1 MRKDIE
7 LKPEELDLH
16 LEGIDEHNQD
26 FITRKK
32 ALSLPSVYANVE
44 LIANTI
50 GNLEIKLYRENNGS
64 VEEVKED
71 YRTLLLNDEPNAFMT
86 GDELKKAMVRD
97 YLLEGNCYVYIE
109 GQGLSKDNQKL
120 HYIPTDK
127 ISLLLSPGAIL
138 KEVTV
143 LIEGQ
148 TYDIRQFLIC
158 TKNTLNGVEG
168 KGIVAECNDILK
180 QALDNMEYTSRTMG
194 NGGVKRGVLQS
205 TRRLTAEAITEL
217 KKAWKR
223 LYEKNNDCIV
233 LNEGITYH
241 ELRQTGAEMQMI
253 ESKSAIDA
261 DICKLFNVPVNMF
274 DCSIPA
280 EVWDAFVKL
289 AITPILDKFEKVLNK
304 CLLETEERGRYYF
317 AFDTKQLNKGDI
329 EKRFKAYEIALKN
342 GFMTPSEVRFEE
354 DLNEITTLNFVK
366 LNLGDVLMDI
376 ASGIIYT
383 PNTNTTV
390 NQNYTNVV
398 QNGADM
404 SKSGVNKTL
413 EGTKVYQN
421 DIKTVKG
428 GENHANG
435 DAK

>member
-1 MRKDIE
+1 MKLRDLFNRNGIE
-7 LKPEELDLH
+7 IKPEELDLH
-16 LEGIDEHNQD
+16 LEGTNKHPQH
-26 FITRKK
+26 FVTREK

-50 GNLEIKLYRENNGS
+50 GNLEIKLYKENKGS

-71 YRTLLLNDEPNAFMT
+71 YRMLLLNDEANAFMT

-109 GQGLSKDNQKL
+109 GQGLSKENQKL
-120 HYIPTDK
+120 HYIPTNQ

-148 TYDIRQFLIC
+148 TYDISQFMIC

-205 TRRLTAEAITEL
+205 TRRLTAEAIAEL

-241 ELRQTGAEMQMI
+241 ELQQTGAEMQMI

-274 DCSIPA
+274 DSSIPA

-304 CLLETEERGRYYF
+304 CLLGTEEKGKYYF

-376 ASGIIYT
+376 ASGSIYT

-404 SKSGVNKTL
+404 SKEHINMNR
-413 EGTKVYQN
+413 N
-421 DIKTVKG
+421 DVEMHQSISK
-428 GENHANG
+428 
-435 DAK
+435 

>member
-1 MRKDIE
+1 MGLRDLFNKSGIE
-7 LKPEELDLH
+7 VKAEELDLH
-16 LEGIDEHNQD
+16 LEGINECNKD
-26 FITRKK
+26 FITREK

-50 GNLEIKLYRENNGS
+50 GNLEIKLYRENKGS

-71 YRTLLLNDEPNAFMT
+71 YRTVLLNDEPNAFMT

-97 YLLEGNCYVYIE
+97 YLLEGNCYVYID
-109 GQGLSKDNQKL
+109 GQGLSKEKQKL
-120 HYIPTDK
+120 HYIPTHK
-127 ISLLLSPGAIL
+127 VSLLLSPGAIL

-148 TYDIRQFLIC
+148 VFDISQFMIC

-168 KGIVAECNDILK
+168 KGIVAECNDSLK

-194 NGGVKRGVLQS
+194 TGGVKRGVLQS
-205 TRRLTAEAITEL
+205 TRRLTAEAIAEL

-241 ELRQTGAEMQMI
+241 ELQQTGAEMQMI

-261 DICKLFNVPVNMF
+261 DICRLFNVPVNMF
-274 DCSIPA
+274 NSSIPA

-304 CLLETEERGRYYF
+304 CLLESEEKGKYYF

-376 ASGIIYT
+376 ASGSIYT
-383 PNTNTTV
+383 PNTNIKVTHDGV
-390 NQNYTNVV
+390 EMNQSDVDMV
-398 QNGADM
+398 QNGVDM
-404 SKSGVNKTL
+404 SKES
-413 EGTKVYQN
+413 
-421 DIKTVKG
+421 IKMK
-428 GENHANG
+428 
-435 DAK
+435 

>member
-1 MRKDIE
+1 MGLRE
-7 LKPEELDLH
+7 LFIKQAVDLTPEQLDLL
-16 LEGIDEHNQD
+16 LESEEKPSLAV
-26 FITRKK
+26 TRQK

-50 GNLEIKLYRENNGS
+50 GNLEIKLYRENEGS
-64 VEEVKED
+64 VEEVKGD
-71 YRTLLLNDEPNAFMT
+71 KRTILLNDEPNDFMT

-97 YLLEGNCYVYIE
+97 YLLDGVCYVFIE
-109 GQGLSKDNQKL
+109 GQGLKGDKKL
-120 HYIPTDK
+120 HYIPTNK
-127 ISLLLSPGAIL
+127 MSLLLSPGPIL

-143 LIEGQ
+143 LVEGIA
-148 TYDIRQFLIC
+148 YDKDHFMIC
-158 TKNTLNGVEG
+158 TKNTINGVEG
-168 KGIVAECNDILK
+168 AGIVAECNDILK

-205 TRRLTAEAITEL
+205 TRRLTAEAIAEL

-241 ELRQTGAEMQMI
+241 ELQQTGAEMQMI

-274 DCSIPA
+274 DSSIPSD
-280 EVWDAFVKL
+280 VWDAFVKL
-289 AITPILDKFEKVLNK
+289 AISPILDKFEKVLNK
-304 CLLETEERGRYYF
+304 CLLETEEKGEYYF
-317 AFDTKQLNKGDI
+317 AFDTKQLNRGDI

-354 DLNEITTLNFVK
+354 DLNEIETLNFVK

-376 ASGIIYT
+376 ASGSIYT
-383 PNTNTTV
+383 PNTNTKVTHDGTNM
-390 NQNYTNVV
+390 NQYEVDVV
-398 QNGADM
+398 QNNTEM
-404 SKSGVNKTL
+404 CK
-413 EGTKVYQN
+413 
-421 DIKTVKG
+421 
-428 GENHANG
+428 ENISM
-435 DAK
+435 K

>member
-1 MRKDIE
+1 MGLRDLFIKQAVD
-7 LKPEELDLH
+7 LTPEQLDLL
-16 LEGIDEHNQD
+16 LESEEKPPLAV
-26 FITRKK
+26 TRQK

-50 GNLEIKLYRENNGS
+50 GNLEIKLYKEYEGS

-138 KEVTV
+138 KEVTL

-148 TYDIRQFLIC
+148 SYDISQFIIC

-168 KGIVAECNDILK
+168 RGIVAECNDILK

-205 TRRLTAEAITEL
+205 TRRLTAEAIAEL

-241 ELRQTGAEMQMI
+241 ELQQTGAEMQMI

-261 DICKLFNVPVNMF
+261 DICKLFNVPINMF
-274 DCSIPA
+274 DSSIPA

-304 CLLETEERGRYYF
+304 CLLETEEKGKYYF

-376 ASGIIYT
+376 ASGSIYT

-398 QNGADM
+398 QNGAKNDTKNINM
-404 SKSGVNKTL
+404 S
-413 EGTKVYQN
+413 QD
-421 DIKTVKG
+421 DIK
-428 GENHANG
+428 
-435 DAK
+435 

>member
-1 MRKDIE
+1 MKLRDLFNRNGIE
-7 LKPEELDLH
+7 IKPEELDLH
-16 LEGIDEHNQD
+16 LEGINDHNQD
-26 FITRKK
+26 FVSREK

-50 GNLEIKLYRENNGS
+50 GNLEIKLYRENKGS

-71 YRTLLLNDEPNAFMT
+71 YRPLLLNDEPNAFMT
-86 GDELKKAMVRD
+86 GDELKKAIVRD

-109 GQGLSKDNQKL
+109 GQGLSKEKQEL
-120 HYIPTDK
+120 YYIPTNQ

-148 TYDIRQFLIC
+148 TYDISQFMIC

-205 TRRLTAEAITEL
+205 TRRLTAEAIAEL

-241 ELRQTGAEMQMI
+241 ELQQTGAEMQMI

-274 DCSIPA
+274 DSSISA
-280 EVWDAFVKL
+280 EVWDAFIKL

-304 CLLETEERGRYYF
+304 CLLETEEKGEYYF

-376 ASGIIYT
+376 ASGSIYT
-383 PNTNTTV
+383 LIQTP
-390 NQNYTNVV
+390 Q
-398 QNGADM
+398 
-404 SKSGVNKTL
+404 
-413 EGTKVYQN
+413 
-421 DIKTVKG
+421 
-428 GENHANG
+428 
-435 DAK
+435 

>member
-1 MRKDIE
+1 MGLRDLFIKQAVD
-7 LKPEELDLH
+7 LSPEQLDLL
-16 LEGIDEHNQD
+16 LESEEKPPLAV
-26 FITRKK
+26 TRQR

-50 GNLEIKLYRENNGS
+50 GNLEIKLYRENEGS
-64 VEEVKED
+64 VEEVKGD
-71 YRTLLLNDEPNAFMT
+71 KRTILLNDEPNDFMT

-97 YLLEGNCYVYIE
+97 YLLEGVCYVYIE
-109 GQGLSKDNQKL
+109 GQGLKGDKKL
-120 HYIPTDK
+120 HYIPTNK
-127 ISLLLSPGAIL
+127 MSLLLSPGPIL

-143 LIEGQ
+143 LAEGIA
-148 TYDIRQFLIC
+148 YDKDNFMIC
-158 TKNTLNGVEG
+158 TKNTINGVEG
-168 KGIVAECNDILK
+168 IGIVAECNDILK

-205 TRRLTAEAITEL
+205 TRRLTAEAIAEL

-241 ELRQTGAEMQMI
+241 ELQQTGAEMQMI

-274 DCSIPA
+274 DSSIPA
-280 EVWDAFVKL
+280 DVWDAFVKL
-289 AITPILDKFEKVLNK
+289 AVSPILDKFEKVLNK
-304 CLLETEERGRYYF
+304 CLLETEEKGKYYF
-317 AFDTKQLNKGDI
+317 AFDTKQLNRGDI

-354 DLNEITTLNFVK
+354 DLNEIETLNFVK

-376 ASGIIYT
+376 ASGSIYT
-383 PNTNTTV
+383 PNTNTKVMHDGTNM
-390 NQNYTNVV
+390 NQGDANVV

-404 SKSGVNKTL
+404 CK
-413 EGTKVYQN
+413 
-421 DIKTVKG
+421 
-428 GENHANG
+428 ENINM
-435 DAK
+435 K

>member
-1 MRKDIE
+1 MGLRDLFNRNGTEIK
-7 LKPEELDLH
+7 LEELDLH
-16 LEGIDEHNQD
+16 LEGINECNKD
-26 FITRKK
+26 FITREK

-50 GNLEIKLYRENNGS
+50 GNLEIKLYRENKGS

-109 GQGLSKDNQKL
+109 GQGLNKGKQKL
-120 HYIPTDK
+120 HYIPTHK
-127 ISLLLSPGAIL
+127 VSLLLSPGAIL
-138 KEVTV
+138 KEVTI

-148 TYDIRQFLIC
+148 NYDISQFMIC

-168 KGIVAECNDILK
+168 KGIVAECNGIIK

-194 NGGVKRGVLQS
+194 TGGVKRGVLQS
-205 TRRLTAEAITEL
+205 TRRLTAEAIAEL

-241 ELRQTGAEMQMI
+241 ELQQTGAEMQMI

-274 DCSIPA
+274 NSSIPA

-304 CLLETEERGRYYF
+304 CLLESEEKGKYYF

-354 DLNEITTLNFVK
+354 DLNEIETLNFVK

-376 ASGIIYT
+376 ASGSIYT
-383 PNTNTTV
+383 PNTNTKVTHDGV
-390 NQNYTNVV
+390 EMNQADVNVV

-404 SKSGVNKTL
+404 SKEN
-413 EGTKVYQN
+413 
-421 DIKTVKG
+421 IKMK
-428 GENHANG
+428 
-435 DAK
+435 

>member
-1 MRKDIE
+1 MGLKDLFNRNGIE
-7 LKPEELDLH
+7 IKPEELDLH
-16 LEGIDEHNQD
+16 LEGIKEYNQG
-26 FITRKK
+26 FISRKK

-50 GNLEIKLYRENNGS
+50 GNLEIKLYRENRGS

-109 GQGLSKDNQKL
+109 GQGLSKEHHKL

-138 KEVTV
+138 KEVTI

-148 TYDIRQFLIC
+148 TYDISQFMIC

-241 ELRQTGAEMQMI
+241 ELQQTGAEMQMI

-274 DCSIPA
+274 NSSIPA
-280 EVWDAFVKL
+280 EVWDAFIKL

-304 CLLETEERGRYYF
+304 CLLETEEKGKYYF

-376 ASGIIYT
+376 ASGSIYT
-383 PNTNTTV
+383 PNTNTKVTHDGV
-390 NQNYTNVV
+390 EMQQSDSNMVK
-398 QNGADM
+398 NGAGM
-404 SKSGVNKTL
+404 SKEN
-413 EGTKVYQN
+413 
-421 DIKTVKG
+421 IKMK
-428 GENHANG
+428 
-435 DAK
+435 

>member
-1 MRKDIE
+1 MGLRDFFMKKNIE
-7 LKPEELDLH
+7 LTPEQLDLL
-16 LEGIDEHNQD
+16 LESEEKPSLVV
-26 FITRKK
+26 TRQK

-50 GNLEIKLYRENNGS
+50 GNLEIKLYRENEGS
-64 VEEVKED
+64 VEEVKGD
-71 YRTLLLNDEPNAFMT
+71 KRTILLNDEPNDFMT

-97 YLLEGNCYVYIE
+97 YLLDGVCYVFIE
-109 GQGLSKDNQKL
+109 GQGLKGDKKL
-120 HYIPTDK
+120 HYIPTNK
-127 ISLLLSPGAIL
+127 MSLLLSPGPIL

-143 LIEGQ
+143 LVEGIA
-148 TYDIRQFLIC
+148 YDKDHFMIC
-158 TKNTLNGVEG
+158 TKNTINGVEG
-168 KGIVAECNDILK
+168 IGIVAECNDILK

-205 TRRLTAEAITEL
+205 TRRLTAEAIAEL

-241 ELRQTGAEMQMI
+241 ELQQTGAEMQMI

-274 DCSIPA
+274 ESSIPA
-280 EVWDAFVKL
+280 DVWDAFVKL
-289 AITPILDKFEKVLNK
+289 AVSPILDKFEKVLNK
-304 CLLETEERGRYYF
+304 CLLETEEKGKYYF
-317 AFDTKQLNKGDI
+317 AFDIKQLNRGDI

-354 DLNEITTLNFVK
+354 DLNEIETLNFVK

-376 ASGIIYT
+376 ASGSIYT
-383 PNTNTTV
+383 PNTNTKVSHDGTNM
-390 NQNYTNVV
+390 NQSDVDMM

-404 SKSGVNKTL
+404 SKESINMK
-413 EGTKVYQN
+413 
-421 DIKTVKG
+421 
-428 GENHANG
+428 
-435 DAK
+435 